1 MLSSSLL
8 ALRPAARTP
17 AVTMREAAFKPGA
30 TAPSYLDG
38 TFAADA
44 GCDPLC
50 LAALATP
57 VSVVPFTR
65 TGASM
70 LDRYLPFAWSVEQRE
85 EIMAART
92 PKEQKATIAWMREA
106 EIKHA
111 RLAMLAVIGWPLAEL
126 INPFNAL
133 GYVGGKAPALLN
145 GGLDA
150 FAPFMLV
157 VAGVAGY
164 LELQTVDD
172 VYQTYLYKQ
181 DKERVQGDMGFDPL
195 GLSKQAGSYEFV
207 ASAEIYNGRLAM
219 LAITGFALQEFVWG
233 KPVVEQTP
241 MFFKSAFW

>member
-1 MLSSSLL
+1 MLSSSLI
-8 ALRPAARTP
+8 ALRSSAARSP
-17 AVTMREAAFKPGA
+17 AVAMREAAFKPGA
-30 TAPSYLDG
+30 TAPAYLDG
-38 TFAADA
+38 TLPADV

-50 LAALATP
+50 LAALWTP

-111 RLAMLAVIGWPLAEL
+111 RLAMLAVVGWPLAEL

-133 GYVGGKAPALLN
+133 GFVGGKAPALLN

-150 FAPFMLV
+150 YAPFMLI
-157 VAGVAGY
+157 VAAGLGY
-164 LELQTVDD
+164 LELGRVDD
-172 VYQTYLYKQ
+172 VYQTYLWKQ
-181 DKERVQGDMGFDPL
+181 TKEYVPGNMNFDPL
-195 GLSKQAGSYEFV
+195 DLGSKSDSF

-233 KPVVEQTP
+233 KPVIEQTP
-241 MFFKSAFW
+241 MFFKSALW